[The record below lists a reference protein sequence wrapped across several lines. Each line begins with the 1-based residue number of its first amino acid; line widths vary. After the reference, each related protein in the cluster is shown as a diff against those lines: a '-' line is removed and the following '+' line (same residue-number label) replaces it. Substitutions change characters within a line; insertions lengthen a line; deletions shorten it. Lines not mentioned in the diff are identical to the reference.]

1 MMKNHPLEEPIK
13 TYIENLDMKQ
23 VSIRSY
29 AELMKRYLNHLRS
42 HNIKYAKRLD
52 LIKYRE
58 SMWDDGLKAN
68 TIQKQMVVIR
78 AFYLWLKINH
88 KNFGYEEIYGTNI
101 ADGVKGVRID
111 QNYKKEPLSL
121 EQSRNLIKV
130 AKTSAKNIYGIRN
143 YAIILLMLTTG
154 MRTIEVVRARK
165 QDISRM
171 NHHSILYIQGKAKD
185 SSDTFVK
192 LAIEVTDA
200 INEYLNLRNDKVKYL
215 FVSHEKGRLNQLKTG
230 SLRISIKRI
239 MKKAGI
245 DNPRQTVHSLRHT
258 TAYLSLKSGGSLES
272 TQQLLRHKRIETTL
286 IYAHNI
292 NRIQD
297 ESEFRIRDY
306 ILNKEHV
313 KHE

>member
-1 MMKNHPLEEPIK
+1 MIKNHPLEEPIK
-13 TYIENLDMKQ
+13 SYIENLDMKQ
-23 VSIRSY
+23 ISIRSY
-29 AELMKRYLNHLRS
+29 AELMNRYLKYLRKN
-42 HNIKYAKRLD
+42 NIKYAKRSD

-78 AFYLWLKINH
+78 AFYLWLKINY
-88 KNFGYEEIYGTNI
+88 KNYGYEEIYSTNI
-101 ADGVKGVRID
+101 AEGVKGVKID
-111 QNYKKEPLSL
+111 QNYKKDPLSI
-121 EQSRNLIKV
+121 EQVRKLIEV
-130 AKTSAKNIYGIRN
+130 AKTSAKNIY
-143 YAIILLMLTTG
+143 G

-165 QDISRM
+165 QDLSRM

-185 SSDTFVK
+185 NSDTFVK

-200 INEYLNLRNDKVKYL
+200 INEYLHLRNDKVKYL
-215 FVSHEKGRLNQLKTG
+215 FVSHEKGRLNQLKTS

-272 TQQLLRHKRIETTL
+272 TQQLLRHKHIETTL

-292 NRIQD
+292 NRMED

-306 ILNKEHV
+306 ILNKEADQT
-313 KHE
+313 